1 MVKQYMQKKYVLW
14 QCSVKP
20 RAFITSLF
28 PDVKVGELKDWNY
41 LPQINFH
48 VCSSVG
54 IRKTAEKRK
63 KYTLILAVVFV
74 CQEKNH
80 H

>member
-48 VCSSVG
+48 VCCM
-54 IRKTAEKRK
+54 A
-63 KYTLILAVVFV
+63 LL
-74 CQEKNH
+74 
-80 H
+80 